1 MVVETTRR
9 VRPRVPLSRQQV
21 LRGAVGYVDEHG
33 LDALSM
39 HKLGAALGV
48 KGMSLYRHVADKED
62 LLDGIVEQLWTEIPL
77 QPAEGDWRA
86 AVRGLAGALREL
98 VHRHPHAAPLL
109 TSRQTFQ
116 ERPVR
121 IAHNVLTVMRE
132 GGVPEQCAVALLRT
146 VFPYGI
152 GYALAELSIPQ
163 TCAADSPDDNRDDIA
178 RIRQMTGLLSPQAP
192 DDLVRTALLL
202 CDECDLSEQFDI
214 GLDLMIRGLDAYLDT
229 LPTNTSA
236 ARRGPRSTRPAP

>member
-1 MVVETTRR
+1 MAVEMREQVEAR
-9 VRPRVPLSRQQV
+9 APLSRRQV
-21 LRGAVGYVDEHG
+21 LRGAVRYVDEHG

-39 HKLGAALGV
+39 HKLGADLGV
-48 KGMSLYRHVADKED
+48 KGMSLYRHVTGKDD
-62 LLDGIVEQLWTEIPL
+62 LLDGIVEELWTEIPL
-77 QPAEGDWRA
+77 QPAAGDWRA
-86 AVRGLAGALREL
+86 AVRGLAEALRGL

-116 ERPVR
+116 ERPLR
-121 IAHNVLTVMRE
+121 IAHSVLTVMRE

-163 TCAADSPDDNRDDIA
+163 PCATDTTDGIA
-178 RIRQMTGLLSPQAP
+178 RIRQISGLLSPHAP

-214 GLDLMIRGLDAYLDT
+214 GLDLMIHGLDAYLET
-229 LPTNTSA
+229 LPANLSTA
-236 ARRGPRSTRPAP
+236 AAH

>member
-1 MVVETTRR
+1 MIVETRER
-9 VRPRVPLSRQQV
+9 VAPRAPLSRQQV
-21 LRGAVGYVDEHG
+21 LRGAAGYVDEHG

-48 KGMSLYRHVADKED
+48 KGMSLYRHVTDKDD

-77 QPAEGDWRA
+77 QPADGDWRV
-86 AVRGLAGALREL
+86 AVRGLAEALRGL

-132 GGVPEQCAVALLRT
+132 GGVPEPCAVALLRT

-163 TCAADSPDDNRDDIA
+163 TCADTPDDSTDDIA

-202 CDECDLSEQFDI
+202 CDDCDLSEQFDI
-214 GLDLMIRGLDAYLDT
+214 GLDLMIRGLDAYLET
-229 LPTNTSA
+229 LPANTSTA
-236 ARRGPRSTRPAP
+236 GSVK